1 MHPQPHLQA
10 SPLRPVPAPLTRPC
24 IGHNYSPRHPVLPV
38 AGGPNPP
45 EVTESFLKSTLHLL
59 SVVNKRSSLLG
70 LWPQP
75 EQYESRITDILQ
87 KAPSCVRLAY
97 ILRLTREGVTL
108 RDWQLFC
115 VSQGSWEGVIV

>member
-1 MHPQPHLQA
+1 M
-10 SPLRPVPAPLTRPC
+10 
-24 IGHNYSPRHPVLPV
+24 